1 MYSNNLT
8 NLFTEYW
15 NVDQK
20 LFEIDL
26 QDDILSSCVITH
38 GGEIINETIRKHY
51 S

>member
-15 NVDQK
+15 NEDQK

-26 QDDILSSCVITH
+26 QDDILSGCVITH
-38 GGEIINETIRKHY
+38 GGEITNEMIRKHY